1 MAEDTEHVLLS
12 TRQDGVLWLTL
23 NRPQRRNALSRE
35 LYAALLD
42 SLQAAQSDDGIGAI
56 VLSGAGEAFCAGG
69 DVARMNAA
77 AGDPAAGDPAAGGPA
92 AGAPVPA
99 ESPQSRAA
107 ALRNRTRIVELLHE
121 GDKLT
126 VAMIRGPAVGAGLSL
141 ALACD
146 LRYGDGS
153 ARLRTGFIDVGVS
166 GDFGGHYFL
175 PRIVGPAR
183 ARELYLCSPML
194 DAARAESLGLLHAV
208 YPAAEL
214 EQRVSEI
221 AGKLARGA
229 APATA
234 LMKANLNLA
243 EHAGLQQVLQAE
255 AERHVRCVDSA
266 DHKAAVRAYAERRK
280 TARERR
286 GG

>member
-1 MAEDTEHVLLS
+1 MTVDAERVLLS
-12 TRQDGVLWLTL
+12 RRHDGVLWLIL

-42 SLQAAQSDDGIGAI
+42 ALGAAQTDSGVGAI
-56 VLSGAGEAFCAGG
+56 VLSGAGGAFCAGG
-69 DVARMNAA
+69 DVARMNATAGEA
-77 AGDPAAGDPAAGGPA
+77 APECRVALL
-92 AGAPVPA
+92 
-99 ESPQSRAA
+99 RA
-107 ALRNRTRIVELLHE
+107 RTQIVELLHE
-121 GDKLT
+121 GAKPS

-153 ARLRTGFIDVGVS
+153 ARLRTGFLDVGVS

-183 ARELYLCSPML
+183 ARELYLRSPML
-194 DAARAESLGLLHAV
+194 DAARAESLCLLHAV
-208 YPAAEL
+208 FDAQEL
-214 EQRVSEI
+214 EPRVSEI
-221 AGKLARGA
+221 AAGLAKGPM
-229 APATA
+229 PATA

-243 EHAGLQQVLQAE
+243 AHASLQQVLQVE

-266 DHKAAVRAYAERRK
+266 DHRQAVRAFVENRQAHARRD
-280 TARERR
+280 R
-286 GG
+286 